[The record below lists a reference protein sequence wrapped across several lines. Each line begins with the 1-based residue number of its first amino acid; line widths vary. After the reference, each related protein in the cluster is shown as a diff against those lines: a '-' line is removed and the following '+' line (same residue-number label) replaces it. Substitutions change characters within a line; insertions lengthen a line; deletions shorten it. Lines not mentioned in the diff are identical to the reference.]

1 MSFSL
6 GFLVDQLVPRRSSP
20 RVFGLCKLDS
30 MVWGRVKIHRQGYEG
45 GSRQDFGDYDQN
57 FCVKFSKINNAHVNE
72 QLSGN
77 CNPTQRTIGN

>member
-1 MSFSL
+1 MEIKPNSIWAMYW
-6 GFLVDQLVPRRSSP
+6 
-20 RVFGLCKLDS
+20 DS

-45 GSRQDFGDYDQN
+45 GSRQGFGEYDQN

-77 CNPTQRTIGN
+77 CNPTQRTIGNEGM